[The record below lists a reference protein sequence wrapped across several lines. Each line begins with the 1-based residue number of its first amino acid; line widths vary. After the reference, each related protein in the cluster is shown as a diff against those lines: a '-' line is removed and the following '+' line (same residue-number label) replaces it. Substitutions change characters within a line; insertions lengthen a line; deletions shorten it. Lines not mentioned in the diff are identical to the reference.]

1 LFLILYY
8 RVFKQKL
15 KGGDMALLEVKEL
28 SKSYGNIKA
37 VGGISFEIQKGE
49 IFGLLGPNGAGK
61 TTTISMLSCLLK
73 PDSGDAF
80 VDGYSILK
88 DSMKVKKRIGVVP
101 QDVSLYP
108 TLSAQENLVFFGEMY
123 GLTGSKL
130 REKVDDVLEVVGLK
144 DRRKEAINK
153 YSGGMKRRINIA
165 VGLLPSPK
173 LLILDEPTV
182 GVDPQS
188 RTNILETLKELNKKG
203 LTILYT
209 SHYMEEVEFLCH
221 RIAIMDLGKIIAIGS
236 LNELRLLVGERD
248 LLRISTANEISKDLV
263 ETVKKIPDVSEAR
276 VLDESIEILTLHG
289 RKLLPQIIEI
299 FADTGVKIKSVEVKE
314 PNLESVFLHLTG
326 KELRD

>member
-1 LFLILYY
+1 
-8 RVFKQKL
+8 
-15 KGGDMALLEVKEL
+15 MAIVEVKEL
-28 SKSYGNIKA
+28 SKSYGSVKA
-37 VGGISFEIQKGE
+37 VAGISFEIQKGE

-61 TTTISMLSCLLK
+61 TTTISMLSCLVK
-73 PDSGDAF
+73 PDSGDALI
-80 VDGYSILK
+80 DDKSIIK
-88 DSMKVKKRIGVVP
+88 EPMEVKKRIGVVP

-130 REKVDDVLEVVGLK
+130 RGKVDDVLEVVGLT

-188 RTNILETLKELNKKG
+188 RTNILETLKELNNKG

-221 RIAIMDLGKIIAIGS
+221 GIAIMDLGKIIAIGS

-263 ETVKKIPDVSEAR
+263 EAVKKIPDVSEAR

-289 RKLLPQIIEI
+289 RKLLPQIMEVFGDAGI
-299 FADTGVKIKSVEVKE
+299 KIKTVEVKE

>member
-1 LFLILYY
+1 
-8 RVFKQKL
+8 
-15 KGGDMALLEVKEL
+15 MAIVEVKEL
-28 SKSYGNIKA
+28 SKNFGKVQA
-37 VGGISFEIQKGE
+37 VKEVSFEIKEGE
-49 IFGLLGPNGAGK
+49 AFGLLGPNGAGK
-61 TTTISMLSCLLK
+61 TTTISMLSTLI
-73 PDSGDAF
+73 PPGSGDAF
-80 VDGYSILK
+80 VDGKSIIREP
-88 DSMKVKKRIGVVP
+88 MEVKKRIGVVP
-101 QDVSLYP
+101 QDISLYP

-130 REKVDDVLEVVGLK
+130 REKVDEVLEVVGLK

-209 SHYMEEVEFLCH
+209 SHYMEEVEFLCD
-221 RIAIMDLGKIIAIGS
+221 RIAIMDLGKIIAIGN
-236 LNELRLLVGERD
+236 LNELRLLVGEMD
-248 LLRISTANEISKDLV
+248 LLRISTANEISKGLV
-263 ETVKKIPDVSEAR
+263 EAVKKIPDVSEAK
-276 VLDESIEILTLHG
+276 VLDESIEVLTLHG
-289 RKLLPQIIEI
+289 RELLPQIIEI
-299 FADTGVKIKSVEVKE
+299 FVDTGVKIKSVEVKE

>member
-1 LFLILYY
+1 
-8 RVFKQKL
+8 
-15 KGGDMALLEVKEL
+15 MALLEVKEL

-61 TTTISMLSCLLK
+61 TTTISMLSCLIK

-80 VDGYSILK
+80 VDGYSISK
-88 DSMKVKKRIGVVP
+88 DSMEVKKRIGVVP

-130 REKVDDVLEVVGLK
+130 REKVDEVLEIVGLK

-188 RTNILETLKELNKKG
+188 RTNILETLKELNKEG

-299 FADTGVKIKSVEVKE
+299 FGDAGIKIKSVEVKE

>member
-1 LFLILYY
+1 
-8 RVFKQKL
+8 
-15 KGGDMALLEVKEL
+15 MALLEVKEL
-28 SKSYGNIKA
+28 SKSYSNIKA

-61 TTTISMLSCLLK
+61 TTTISMLSCLIK

-80 VDGYSILK
+80 VDGYSISK
-88 DSMKVKKRIGVVP
+88 DSMEVKKRIGVVP

-130 REKVDDVLEVVGLK
+130 REKVDEVLEIVGLK

-188 RTNILETLKELNKKG
+188 RTNILETLKELNKEG

-299 FADTGVKIKSVEVKE
+299 FGDAGIKIKSVEVKE

>member
-1 LFLILYY
+1 
-8 RVFKQKL
+8 
-15 KGGDMALLEVKEL
+15 MALLEVKEL

-61 TTTISMLSCLLK
+61 TTTISMLSCLIK
-73 PDSGDAF
+73 SDSGDAF
-80 VDGYSILK
+80 VDGYSISK
-88 DSMKVKKRIGVVP
+88 DSMEVKKRIGVVP

-130 REKVDDVLEVVGLK
+130 REKVDEVLEIVGLK

-188 RTNILETLKELNKKG
+188 RTNILETLKELNKEG